1 MAAIGVI
8 KCYRRAKPPLPPA
21 QAAAAI
27 SQGVARRPH
36 SANPCPHPQPPPS
49 IASSMSKRARDDDD
63 DVDYDVDV
71 QGQTVEDS
79 IALAA
84 NVRVIQPDEHFSG
97 IDHGLPPSVPG
108 LDEDDAED
116 QAPTLEEDDFDQDCV
131 AREELEKWQLGEGF
145 TPVPPSDSRSA
156 VNSDWAEW
164 GTGMQGKLRA
174 CRHLVMGRTIET
186 RDVDQSWCSY
196 KGYSDAALNE
206 RVAATAAIEGALLD
220 PEAKGLYIDG
230 QNLLQ
235 QYDLPD
241 DEEKR
246 KQAIKAMDPLEAY
259 LYVHH
264 YRQKVDEAGNPIEHE
279 PQYAP
284 DDPVPGTKNSKYTAP
299 CSIVAVEPVF
309 GKKKDGNGDTRGDI
323 VGTRTHKF
331 IFNPRYSLAAYVAK
345 NMTESNLMHRAGR
358 AMRAPNVWRGRNVG
372 PERAA
377 KQQRL
382 MVADA
387 DVNATSSMKFAR
399 IWSNS
404 SLVHHLNSAAGSEA
418 GGQSRNVYPS
428 MQDALGNASLSQE
441 MKAHP
446 TLGSLHALSPEWTL
460 NGRAGAAPPK
470 NLFPKDKYPELQRPE
485 TKDAVGRAYVAFMVT
500 MDGLLIEV
508 DPVQTNPNNY
518 MDDDGF
524 IVFPY
529 PDTVYWLSNYQVPL
543 RDATMPLVLSLGAP
557 IGEKCWKPIGWS
569 TRTTMRSYRPR
580 RRH

>member
-1 MAAIGVI
+1 
-8 KCYRRAKPPLPPA
+8 
-21 QAAAAI
+21 
-27 SQGVARRPH
+27 
-36 SANPCPHPQPPPS
+36 
-49 IASSMSKRARDDDD
+49 
-63 DVDYDVDV
+63 
-71 QGQTVEDS
+71 
-79 IALAA
+79 
-84 NVRVIQPDEHFSG
+84 
-97 IDHGLPPSVPG
+97 
-108 LDEDDAED
+108 
-116 QAPTLEEDDFDQDCV
+116 
-131 AREELEKWQLGEGF
+131 
-145 TPVPPSDSRSA
+145 
-156 VNSDWAEW
+156 
-164 GTGMQGKLRA
+164 
-174 CRHLVMGRTIET
+174 
-186 RDVDQSWCSY
+186 
-196 KGYSDAALNE
+196 
-206 RVAATAAIEGALLD
+206 
-220 PEAKGLYIDG
+220 
-230 QNLLQ
+230 
-235 QYDLPD
+235 
-241 DEEKR
+241 
-246 KQAIKAMDPLEAY
+246 
-259 LYVHH
+259 
-264 YRQKVDEAGNPIEHE
+264 
-279 PQYAP
+279 
-284 DDPVPGTKNSKYTAP
+284 
-299 CSIVAVEPVF
+299 
-309 GKKKDGNGDTRGDI
+309 
-323 VGTRTHKF
+323 RTHKF

-470 NLFPKDKYPELQRPE
+470 NLFPADKYPELQRPE
-485 TKDAVGRAYVAFMVT
+485 TKDAVGRAYVAFMTT
-500 MDGLLIEV
+500 MDGLLIEL

-557 IGEKCWKPIGWS
+557 IGEKCLEAYWLVNKNNDAIRQAEKEALSGAVNRHLSSQRIYNPTEQQLEEVKKKLKDQKRPNLSDMKRSSFSSS
-569 TRTTMRSYRPR
+569 TPTCGPTRNRPR
-580 RRH
+580 CEECGIPRC